1 MTNNTKAEQFGRLR
15 ATEYTDRAEAGRLLY
30 ERIAQQG
37 LAFDLVIAIPRGGV
51 EVAAPVAKE
60 LGCPLALI
68 TPRKLGAPGQ
78 EEVAIGA
85 VGPDGSV
92 ILNDR
97 LIAYLGINDEYID
110 RVRQRQVVEM
120 ERRKKEYPYI
130 LHVGSV
136 KSKKLLLVDDGVAT
150 GYTLMAAIQSILR
163 HEPAY
168 LAVALP
174 VGPPDVLETLSKSVD
189 QMFCPLAP
197 EDFQAVGTYYVDFGQ
212 TSDESVRRLLE
223 AVNQCL
229 PRPGFFA

>member
-1 MTNNTKAEQFGRLR
+1 MNNNTKAILFGGLQ

-30 ERIAQQG
+30 ERIKQQG
-37 LAFDLVIAIPRGGV
+37 LTFDVIVAIPRGGV
-51 EVAAPVAKE
+51 ETAAPIAKE
-60 LGCPLALI
+60 LGSPLALI

-97 LIAYLGINDEYID
+97 LIAYLGINEEYIEQ
-110 RVRQRQVVEM
+110 VRQLQVIEM
-120 ERRKKEYPYI
+120 DRRKKEYPFI
-130 LHVGSV
+130 LNVGSV
-136 KSKKLLLVDDGVAT
+136 TSKKILLVDDGVAT
-150 GYTLMAAIQSILR
+150 GYTLMAAIKSILR

-174 VGPPDVLETLSKSVD
+174 VGPPDVLEALSESVD
-189 QMFCPLAP
+189 QIICPLAP
-197 EDFQAVGTYYVDFGQ
+197 EDFQAVGAYYVDFGQ
-212 TSDESVRRLLE
+212 TSDESVRKLLE
-223 AVNQCL
+223 EVNQSL